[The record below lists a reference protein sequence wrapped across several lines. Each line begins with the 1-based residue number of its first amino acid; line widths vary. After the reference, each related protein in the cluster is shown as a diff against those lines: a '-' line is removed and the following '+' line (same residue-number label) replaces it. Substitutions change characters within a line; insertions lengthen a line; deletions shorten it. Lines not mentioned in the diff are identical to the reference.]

1 MAGETGVRRALF
13 DGAISTAFPARFQE
27 VFVDLAR
34 DESLNFDLTGLI
46 GIIGG
51 SVGEA
56 SRALW
61 HLRMIAGEQDAG
73 DSLVVENSG
82 TLELAALRL
91 GEAPAVAGT
100 SVGKLNLDMASS
112 PWLEGATAVAA
123 IPAEQA
129 GCLPMSEIFK
139 AAVINFNVDDW
150 NLLNGGP

>member
-100 SVGKLNLDMASS
+100 SVGKLDLGVQCKVQYN
-112 PWLEGATAVAA
+112 PFVHIREN
-123 IPAEQA
+123 E
-129 GCLPMSEIFK
+129 K
-139 AAVINFNVDDW
+139 VIIIRD
-150 NLLNGGP
+150 